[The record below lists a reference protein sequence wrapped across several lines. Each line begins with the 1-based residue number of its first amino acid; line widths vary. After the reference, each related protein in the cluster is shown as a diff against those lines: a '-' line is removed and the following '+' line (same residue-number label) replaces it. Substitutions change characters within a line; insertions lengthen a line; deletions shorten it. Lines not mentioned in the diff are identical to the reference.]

1 MQFPKSSPNVPQ
13 VTQTF
18 FSIAK
23 RHPCSPNVLLK
34 FWKCLK
40 FMRLIGVPNIW
51 PQIPK
56 QPLSSTNIRQFTSTA
71 RHVSGPKLKMGNS
84 WGIFGENNRTFCE
97 RLVLRRIGE
106 YLIIPTF
113 AIHSP
118 NSCQTIFNSPR
129 SPISHQLFAKRT
141 QNNKLF
147 IAELSQNFLII
158 RRFSPF
164 FVTKLSLI
172 SRQLFAS
179 CNHIKFLQ

>member
-1 MQFPKSSPNVPQ
+1 
-13 VTQTF
+13 
-18 FSIAK
+18 
-23 RHPCSPNVLLK
+23 
-34 FWKCLK
+34 
-40 FMRLIGVPNIW
+40 MRLFGVPNIW

-56 QPLSSTNIRQFTSTA
+56 QPLSSTNIHEVMANYSLGSPIYVNCSPRFTKLS
-71 RHVSGPKLKMGNS
+71 PKLKMGNS

-97 RLVLRRIGE
+97 RLVWRRIGE

-129 SPISHQLFAKRT
+129 SPISHQLFAKRA
-141 QNNKLF
+141 QNNKKF

-172 SRQLFAS
+172 SRQLFYLAITS
-179 CNHIKFLQ
+179 NFFNKRTVGDKFVAKNSPIYMSQKIRKLR